1 MIKSSDN
8 KNNNNYLIIDEC
20 YFLYKN
26 KKKMLIKSQKSSAEY
41 FECVYMLIFY
51 LQQGT
56 NKVDNKLLSFA
67 KIIKLSKKGKGKRI
81 KTYLIMS

>member
-1 MIKSSDN
+1 MCLYAYFLFTARDKQIYHYNNTITNNLDRLN
-8 KNNNNYLIIDEC
+8 KAKLQRKIIDI
-20 YFLYKN
+20 N
-26 KKKMLIKSQKSSAEY
+26 
-41 FECVYMLIFY
+41 
-51 LQQGT
+51 